1 MADEQIY
8 HTIRQLFAMAEHAT
22 SNEHEAAVAL
32 EKAQALLFK
41 HNLSRATIGDIDNGP
56 TTPGMGQVTITEEH
70 GYTWRKR
77 LLHVIAKNNLCQTIG
92 SPQNKGIHVFGGR
105 DNVRAVLEMYY
116 WLAEQVIKIAG
127 PGYKEYKRQ
136 GGDEA
141 ARTWNAG
148 FYVGAINTL
157 GERLRKPL
165 EEFSQG
171 QGHAIVK
178 VNNTALTQAV
188 RRVFP
193 HTQKARGTTRM
204 GDGFFSG
211 RQAGHNVT
219 LGQARPI
226 SSGRPALSGR

>member
-1 MADEQIY
+1 MAEDKIL

-32 EKAQALLFK
+32 EKAQALLFR

-70 GYTWRKR
+70 GYIWRKR
-77 LLHVIAKNNLCQTIG
+77 LLHVIAKNNLCQAIG
-92 SPQNKGIHVFGGR
+92 SPQNKAVHVVGGR
-105 DNVRAVLEMYY
+105 DNVRSVLEMYY
-116 WLAEQVIKIAG
+116 WLADQLIKMAG
-127 PGYKEYKRQ
+127 PGHKKYKRQ
-136 GGDEA
+136 GGQEA

-157 GERLRKPL
+157 AERLRKPL

-171 QGHAIVK
+171 QGHAVVL
-178 VNNTALTQAV
+178 VNNAALAQAV
-188 RRVFP
+188 GRVFP
-193 HTQKARGTTRM
+193 NTRTSRSNVRL

-211 RQAGHNVT
+211 QQAGHKVT
-219 LGQARPI
+219 LGQARPL
-226 SSGRPALSGR
+226 SSGRQALSGR

>member
-1 MADEQIY
+1 MAEDKIF

-41 HNLSRATIGDIDNGP
+41 YNLSRATIGDIDNGP

-92 SPQNKGIHVFGGR
+92 SPPQKAVHVFGGR
-105 DNVRAVLEMYY
+105 DNVRSVLEMYH
-116 WLAEQVIKIAG
+116 WLAEQLIKLAG
-127 PGYKEYKRQ
+127 PGHKEYKRQ
-136 GGDEA
+136 GGHEA

-157 GERLRKPL
+157 NERLKKPL

-178 VNNTALTQAV
+178 VNSTALAQAV
-188 RRVFP
+188 GRVFP
-193 HTQKARGTTRM
+193 HTRKSRSNTRM

-211 RQAGHNVT
+211 QQAGHRVT
-219 LGQARPI
+219 LGQARPL
-226 SSGRPALSGR
+226 SSGRQALSGR